1 MRHCIYLLCWSF
13 RVTTSRNVAFSEE
26 RDLLCMQKVRNSCTG
41 SDKYSDRKSNFVN
54 SNFGLKEC
62 DFVYTRMDV
71 YVRS

>member
-1 MRHCIYLLCWSF
+1 M
-13 RVTTSRNVAFSEE
+13 AFSEE